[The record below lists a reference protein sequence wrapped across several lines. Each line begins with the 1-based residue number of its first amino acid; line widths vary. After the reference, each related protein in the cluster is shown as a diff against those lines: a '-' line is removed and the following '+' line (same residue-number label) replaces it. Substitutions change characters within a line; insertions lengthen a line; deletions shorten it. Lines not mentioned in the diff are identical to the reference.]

1 MIVNKSG
8 VGSATPSVLIVA
20 LAFFLPSKWDMTK
33 SSPALLNWKTGAN
46 DGKINIKLYLPGIIM
61 KFICFVLMLPLAF
74 VCLYS
79 KFFAW
84 MELQIAILSRVF
96 INGHF
101 FKNYI
106 VTSYS
111 FWTHKS
117 LKSMIQKVIWVICGS
132 FFDEL
137 VSCKRMSITI
147 FKVALQCCHGV
158 D

>member
-74 VCLYS
+74 VLF
-79 KFFAW
+79 KIINETKLLW
-84 MELQIAILSRVF
+84 LILTSDL
-96 INGHF
+96 GWYH
-101 FKNYI
+101 I
-106 VTSYS
+106 VDY
-111 FWTHKS
+111 
-117 LKSMIQKVIWVICGS
+117 LLI
-132 FFDEL
+132 
-137 VSCKRMSITI
+137 
-147 FKVALQCCHGV
+147 
-158 D
+158 